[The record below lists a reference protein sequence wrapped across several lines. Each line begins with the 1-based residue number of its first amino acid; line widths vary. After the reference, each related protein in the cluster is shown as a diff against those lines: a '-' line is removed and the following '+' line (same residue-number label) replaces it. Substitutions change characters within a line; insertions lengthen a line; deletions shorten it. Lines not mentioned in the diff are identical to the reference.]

1 MMMFTINLIGLGI
14 GPLLV
19 GGLSDLLRPDMGD
32 ADALRFAI
40 IVTAVTA
47 KLACVVHF
55 LLAARSIES
64 DTAP

>member
-1 MMMFTINLIGLGI
+1 
-14 GPLLV
+14 LLV
-19 GGLSDLLRPDMGD
+19 GGLSDLLRPGLGD
-32 ADALRFAI
+32 AGALRFAI

-64 DTAP
+64 DVAP